1 MSAPRTFDRDLI
13 RRHLIRARTSGYAD
27 FLLARCA
34 DDLAD
39 RLAVVTRDFARAADI
54 GTPTRLVAE
63 MLAADPRIGQM
74 MRVAPVAEPG
84 AGAITDME
92 TLPLEPASL
101 NLVVSLLALHD
112 VNDLPGT
119 LTQLRLALQPDGL
132 MIAALPGGQT
142 LTELRQCLIAAESEI
157 TGGIS
162 PRVAPF
168 ADIRDMGGLLQRA
181 GFALPVADSETIT
194 VRYASVFGLMADLR
208 AMGWTNA
215 LHERSRKPLRRA
227 VLLRMA
233 QLYAER
239 FADADGRIRATF
251 EILWLSGWAPHASQQ
266 QPLKPGSA
274 KARLA
279 DALKVPE
286 LPAGEK
292 AGG

>member
-1 MSAPRTFDRDLI
+1 MSAAACCAPK
-13 RRHLIRARTSGYAD
+13 AAGYAD
-27 FLLARCA
+27 FLLARCV

-39 RLAVVTRDFARAADI
+39 RLAVVTRSFARGADI
-54 GTPTRLVAE
+54 GTPIPLAAT
-63 MLAADPRIGQM
+63 MLAADPRIGEM
-74 MRVAPVAEPG
+74 MRIAPLPEPE
-84 AGAITDME
+84 AAAVTDME

-119 LTQLRLALQPDGL
+119 LTQMRLALQPDGL

-142 LTELRQCLIAAESEI
+142 LHELRTCLIAAESEI
-157 TGGIS
+157 TGGIA

-181 GFALPVADSETIT
+181 GFALPVADSESVT

-215 LHERSRKPLRRA
+215 LSERSRKPLRRS
-227 VLLRMA
+227 VILRMA
-233 QLYAER
+233 ELYADR

-251 EILWLSGWAPHASQQ
+251 EILWLSGWAPHDSQQ
-266 QPLKPGSA
+266 KPLKPGSA

-286 LPAGEK
+286 RPAGEK

>member
-13 RRHLIRARTSGYAD
+13 RRRLIRAQASGYAD

-54 GTPTRLVAE
+54 GTPTSQVAE
-63 MLAADPRIGQM
+63 MLAADPRIGQTT
-74 MRVAPVAEPG
+74 RVAPVAEPG
-84 AGAITDME
+84 AVAITDME

-194 VRYASVFGLMADLR
+194 VRYGSVFGLMADLR